1 LELRLSVNVS
11 FCLHAK
17 IPFKD
22 GRGWEPEDIGEGV
35 KTRLGGP
42 RGEGWL
48 GLVNLGPVIYNKFQ
62 SKIILKNGIF
72 TQKSNF
78 SKFKPIKF
86 LC

>member
-1 LELRLSVNVS
+1 MS
-11 FCLHAK
+11 FFRHTK

-22 GRGWEPEDIGEGV
+22 GRGWEPEYIGEGV

-42 RGEGWL
+42 KGEGWL
-48 GLVNLGPVIYNKFQ
+48 GLVNFGPVIYNNFQ
-62 SKIILKNGIF
+62 SKITLKNGIF

-78 SKFKPIKF
+78 SKFHTYKN